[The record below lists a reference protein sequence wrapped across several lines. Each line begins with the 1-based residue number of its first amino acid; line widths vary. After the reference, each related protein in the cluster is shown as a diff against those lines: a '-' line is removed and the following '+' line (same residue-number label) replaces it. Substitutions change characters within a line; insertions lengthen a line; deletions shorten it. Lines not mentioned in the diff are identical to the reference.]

1 MGNCSTDWETRLL
14 CSSSSASPF
23 PLQVTTKATNSGIFN
38 GRSVCLSQETKKE
51 LIWWVSNLKLSN
63 GKSLVNSKTQII
75 IASDTL
81 KKGWGVYYQ
90 GQRTERAWPKLKT
103 KEQINAMEL
112 KAAKFV

>member
-1 MGNCSTDWETRLL
+1 M
-14 CSSSSASPF
+14 
-23 PLQVTTKATNSGIFN
+23 
-38 GRSVCLSQETKKE
+38 
-51 LIWWVSNLKLSN
+51 
-63 GKSLVNSKTQII
+63 NSKTQII
-75 IASDTL
+75 IASDTS